1 MILKIILKKNKK
13 KNNSIIV
20 TRKHKIFDIIG
31 IIKNNN
37 LFINLIKLKY
47 YLFIGSNIS
56 FTLKNLLYKK
66 LKNNLLLNNN
76 L

>member
-20 TRKHKIFDIIG
+20 TKKHKLFDIIG

-37 LFINLIKLKY
+37 FYINFTKLKY
-47 YLFIGSNIS
+47 YLLIGSNIS

-66 LKNNLLLNNN
+66 LKKTYY
-76 L
+76 

>member
-20 TRKHKIFDIIG
+20 TKKHKLFDIIG

-37 LFINLIKLKY
+37 LYINFTKLKY
-47 YLFIGSNIS
+47 YLLIGSNIS

-66 LKNNLLLNNN
+66 LKKKLLLKNY